1 MPEFSICIPTYEYKG
16 RGVEFLSHL
25 FETLERQTIKDY
37 EVIISDHSKDD
48 LIYNL
53 CEEWGEKFDLKYYK
67 NIENRGSLSQNTN
80 MCFRLSTG
88 KYIKTVYQDDFFY
101 SDQAL
106 EKIKDVFETTS
117 SKWLA
122 TACNHYEDEQRI
134 FYRNFYPNFDN
145 PISTLFGENLMSCPT
160 VIAIRRDSLIEF
172 DENLKM
178 LMDCEFYYRMVSL
191 GYKIGRVWDDV
202 YHLEHSRTFNS
213 HYNNPRFLENDKLWQ
228 WFRYQDKDAI
238 LTYYKHQDYL
248 KERLS

>member
-25 FETLERQTIKDY
+25 FQTLQKQTIEDY

-48 LIYNL
+48 FIYNL

-80 MCFRLSTG
+80 MCFRLSSG

-117 SKWLA
+117 SKWIA
-122 TACNHYEDEQRI
+122 TACNHYEDEHRF
-134 FYRNFYPNFDN
+134 FYRDFYPRFDD
-145 PISTLFGENLMSCPT
+145 PLATLFGENLMSCPT
-160 VIAIRRDSLIEF
+160 VIAIRKDALIEF

-178 LMDCEFYYRMVSL
+178 LMDCEFYYRM
-191 GYKIGRVWDDV
+191 YKTHGLPFLLNEVLMTNRS
-202 YHLEHSRTFNS
+202 HSGQSQQQEDFIDAMETERQ
-213 HYNNPRFLENDKLWQ
+213 YC
-228 WFRYQDKDAI
+228 YQK
-238 LTYYKHQDYL
+238 YVQ
-248 KERLS
+248 